1 MNAVEEKHYS
11 VEELAERWG
20 ISTDT
25 VTRKFKDEPGVVNF
39 ATIKKTKRIRKPK
52 AKLRIPQSVAE
63 RVYNRLTIKPKVA

>member
-1 MNAVEEKHYS
+1 MVLEEKHYD
-11 VEELAERWG
+11 VETLAELWG
-20 ISTDT
+20 LSTDT
-25 VTRKFKDEPGVVNF
+25 INRKFKDEPGVVNF